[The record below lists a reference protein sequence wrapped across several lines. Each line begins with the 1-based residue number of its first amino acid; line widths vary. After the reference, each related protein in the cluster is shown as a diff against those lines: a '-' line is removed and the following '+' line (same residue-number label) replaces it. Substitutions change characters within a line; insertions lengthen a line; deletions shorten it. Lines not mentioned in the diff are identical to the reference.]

1 MGLTVQV
8 RRFVIR
14 GAVTTEMIA
23 EELSQL
29 SNRQL
34 TVKDDALFLD
44 DDTYLGSRVS
54 MTEFTIAVTAP
65 AEIIAAAETYSQPR
79 AVVGQ
84 SSIPEAAEQVLSILH
99 AAGGIV
105 TD

>member
-1 MGLTVQV
+1 MRLPVQV

-23 EELSQL
+23 EELSLL

-34 TVKDDALFLD
+34 TVKNDELFLD
-44 DDTYLGSRVS
+44 NDTYLGSRVS
-54 MTEFTIAVTAP
+54 MTEFTVAVTAP
-65 AEIIAAAETYSQPR
+65 PEIIVAAETYSQPR
-79 AVVGQ
+79 AVAGQ
-84 SSIPEAAEQVLSILH
+84 SSIPEAAEQVLFILR